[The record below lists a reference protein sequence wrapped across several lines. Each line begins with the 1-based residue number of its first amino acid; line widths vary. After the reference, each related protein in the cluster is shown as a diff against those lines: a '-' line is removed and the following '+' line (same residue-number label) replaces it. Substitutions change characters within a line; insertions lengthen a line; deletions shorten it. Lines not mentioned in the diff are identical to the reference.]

1 MCVVT
6 CLVNHQLCVWC
17 GHMHGQPSVMCV
29 VWSHAWSAISHMLW
43 SAICYVPKGGGGGG
57 GGFSES
63 LGYTLV
69 DRRGLY
75 QISSVA
81 ALVMT

>member
-1 MCVVT
+1 MLGEPSVMCVVT

-57 GGFSES
+57 GGDFRSH
-63 LGYTLV
+63 
-69 DRRGLY
+69 
-75 QISSVA
+75 
-81 ALVMT
+81 